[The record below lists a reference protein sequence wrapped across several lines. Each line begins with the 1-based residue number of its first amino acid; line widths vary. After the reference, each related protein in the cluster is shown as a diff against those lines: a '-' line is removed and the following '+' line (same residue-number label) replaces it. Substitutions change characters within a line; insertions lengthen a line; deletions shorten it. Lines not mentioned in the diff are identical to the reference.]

1 MKRIALIL
9 IALSIIMVS
18 PLASAKEIKMAI
30 LAPEGTT
37 WHKTIMAWNDELI
50 QKTAGRVKIKLYA
63 GGILGDEKDVIRK
76 MRIGQIHAAGF
87 TGLGLG
93 LINPNVR
100 VLELPML
107 VSNYKEADALARS
120 LQPKLEKGFGKKG
133 FVLLGWVETGFINIF
148 STNKPIRSIKDME
161 RLKMWAWE
169 GDQLVEE
176 MYKVF
181 KIVPT
186 PLPLTDVLT
195 SLQTNLLNAV
205 YAPPLAA
212 IALQWFT
219 QTKYISDLK
228 LADSTGGILITKKA
242 LAELSSADQAV
253 LKSTTR
259 KYARKLVV
267 STRKEN
273 EEAYKALAKAG
284 VETIHIPSKNVAEI
298 RETSKKVWAALV
310 GRLYS
315 QELLDSAIA
324 AVNKERS
331 GSAEK

>member
-1 MKRIALIL
+1 MKRIATIL
-9 IALSIIMVS
+9 IALSITMIS
-18 PLASAKEIKMAI
+18 ASAPAKDFKVAI

-37 WHKTIMAWNDELI
+37 WHKTIVAWGDELNK
-50 QKTAGRVKIKLYA
+50 KTSGRIKLKLYA
-63 GGILGDEKDVIRK
+63 GGVLGDEKDVIRK
-76 MRIGQIHAAGF
+76 MRIGQVHAAGF

-107 VSNYKEADALARS
+107 VSNYKEADALAS
-120 LQPKLEKGFGKKG
+120 ALQPKLEKGFGKKG
-133 FVLLGWVETGFINIF
+133 FVLLGWVETGFVNIF

-205 YAPPLAA
+205 YAPPLAT

-219 QTKYISDLK
+219 QTQYISDLK
-228 LADSTGGILITKKA
+228 LANATGGILITKRA
-242 LAELSSADQAV
+242 LAGISPGDQAV
-253 LKSTTR
+253 LREMTR

-273 EEAYKALAKAG
+273 EAAYKALARAG
-284 VETIHIPSKNVAEI
+284 VETIHIPEKNVEEI
-298 RETSKKVWAALV
+298 RSTSKKVWTALV
-310 GRLYS
+310 GKLYS

-324 AVNKERS
+324 AVVKERG
-331 GSAEK
+331 GSEK

>member
-9 IALSIIMVS
+9 IFLSVLMAS
-18 PLASAKEIKMAI
+18 PAAIAKEIKMAI

-37 WHKTIMAWNDELI
+37 WHKTVVAWSNELS
-50 QKTAGRVKIKLYA
+50 QKTAGRVKLKLYA
-63 GGILGDEKDVIRK
+63 GGVLGDEKDVIRK

-107 VSNYKEADALARS
+107 VSNYREADALAKS

-133 FVLLGWVETGFINIF
+133 FVLLGWVETGFVNIF
-148 STNKPIRSIKDME
+148 STKKPIRSVKDME

-219 QTKYISDLK
+219 QTKYMSDLK
-228 LADSTGGILITKKA
+228 LTDSTGGILITKKA
-242 LAELSSADQAV
+242 LAGLSAADQAI
-253 LKSTTR
+253 LKSTAR

-273 EEAYKALAKAG
+273 GEAYKALEKAG
-284 VETIHIPSKNVAEI
+284 VETVHIPKEAVDEI
-298 RETSKKVWAALV
+298 RETSKKVWAGLV

-315 QELLDSAIA
+315 QELLDAAIA
-324 AVNKERS
+324 AVGKKRS
-331 GSAEK
+331 GSTEK

>member
-1 MKRIALIL
+1 MKRIATIL
-9 IALSIIMVS
+9 IALSITIIS
-18 PLASAKEIKMAI
+18 ASAPAKDFKVAI

-37 WHKTIMAWNDELI
+37 WHKTIVAWGDELNK
-50 QKTAGRVKIKLYA
+50 KTSGRIKLKLYA
-63 GGILGDEKDVIRK
+63 GGVLGDEKDVIRK
-76 MRIGQIHAAGF
+76 MRIGQVHAAGF

-107 VSNYKEADALARS
+107 VSNYKEADALAS
-120 LQPKLEKGFGKKG
+120 ALQPKLEKGFGKKG
-133 FVLLGWVETGFINIF
+133 FALLGWVETGFINIF

-205 YAPPLAA
+205 YAPPLAT

-219 QTKYISDLK
+219 QTKYI
-228 LADSTGGILITKKA
+228 AR
-242 LAELSSADQAV
+242 
-253 LKSTTR
+253 R
-259 KYARKLVV
+259 KHA
-267 STRKEN
+267 
-273 EEAYKALAKAG
+273 
-284 VETIHIPSKNVAEI
+284 P
-298 RETSKKVWAALV
+298 
-310 GRLYS
+310 
-315 QELLDSAIA
+315 
-324 AVNKERS
+324 
-331 GSAEK
+331 